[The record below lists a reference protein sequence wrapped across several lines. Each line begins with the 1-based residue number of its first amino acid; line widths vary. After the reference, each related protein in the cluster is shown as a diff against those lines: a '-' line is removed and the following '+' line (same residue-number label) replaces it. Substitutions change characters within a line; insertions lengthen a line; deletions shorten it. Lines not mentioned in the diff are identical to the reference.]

1 MDCSPPDFSA
11 HGILQASILECI
23 AIPFSRESSQ
33 PRNQTP
39 VSCIA
44 GGFFTIWAPREPLS
58 YPSDCLFL
66 VLLLLDLAL
75 NLWTSLFP
83 IINLNIIIWLLT
95 LPLFFSN
102 LSYFWR
108 NNMHSIVVSQIV
120 TDIILFEMTRCAS
133 TWYRNMRYNYPSLSK
148 SVDSYVEIMMI
159 HAEISESVGYH
170 FT

>member
-1 MDCSPPDFSA
+1 MHSHSLLQGIFSTQESNSSLLHCRWILYHLSPQGTPELSKWLLISCF
-11 HGILQASILECI
+11 ASVG
-23 AIPFSRESSQ
+23 
-33 PRNQTP
+33 PRFK
-39 VSCIA
+39 S
-44 GGFFTIWAPREPLS
+44 
-58 YPSDCLFL
+58 
-66 VLLLLDLAL
+66 LDL
-75 NLWTSLFP
+75 TFP

-148 SVDSYVEIMMI
+148 SVWFLCWNNDDSCRNLRECGIPFYLNSFICVLW
-159 HAEISESVGYH
+159 
-170 FT
+170 